1 MRGMRPD
8 LRVIDG
14 GDGAAD
20 KPVRDDAAP
29 SVTPEVP
36 PAAPPTLP
44 ADLHEEWDQIVA
56 DLKARRLYQPTML
69 GTIEQ
74 YLVARWGVRRAQAM
88 MEEHGELILGK
99 DGTLKAN
106 PALGLLR
113 TSQDTAA
120 RLAGELGL
128 TPAGR
133 SRKSLQSPAS
143 QGSLFDDGFD
153 L

>member
-1 MRGMRPD
+1 M
-8 LRVIDG
+8 
-14 GDGAAD
+14 
-20 KPVRDDAAP
+20 
-29 SVTPEVP
+29 P
-36 PAAPPTLP
+36 PAAPLSLP
-44 ADLHEEWDQIVA
+44 ADLHGEWDQIIA
-56 DLKARRLYQPTML
+56 DLKARRLFQPTML

-74 YLVARWGVRRAQAM
+74 YLVARWGVRRAQASI
-88 MEEHGELILGK
+88 EKHGELIEGK
-99 DGTLKAN
+99 DCVLKAN

-133 SRKSLQSPAS
+133 SRKALQAPAG